1 MKDKPSEWIAISDL
15 MAGVTAVVMLL
26 LVVAVLQ
33 KSVSDLHY
41 QQELAKAAEK
51 AELERSQRKDPMA
64 QLKQALKVMMNDEGA
79 SSVMVLDSKSDR
91 LTLADSVFER
101 GSACLRDE
109 VKTAVSSVKTK
120 LASFLKENPTAQIFV
135 EGYTDNIPVSRP
147 VTDFQRFCTVY
158 DDNFTLSAARAREVR
173 KAIIGDLDDNSA
185 KRIVVAGYGDSRP
198 LSNIDPA
205 DSKNRRVEVRFLIDT
220 VEIKDN
226 LSI

>member
-33 KSVSDLHY
+33 KSVSELHY
-41 QQELAKAAEK
+41 QELAKA
-51 AELERSQRKDPMA
+51 AELERSQRKDPTA
-64 QLKQALKVMMNDEGA
+64 QLKQALKAMMNDEGT
-79 SSVMVLDSKSDR
+79 SSLMVLDSKSNR

-101 GSACLRDE
+101 GSACLHDE
-109 VKTAVSSVKTK
+109 VKTAVSSVQAK
-120 LASFLKENPTAQIFV
+120 LVSFLKENPRAQIFV
-135 EGYTDNIPVSRP
+135 EGYTDNLPVTRP

-173 KAIIGDLDDNSA
+173 KAIIGELDDTSA

-205 DSKNRRVEVRFLIDT
+205 DPRNRRVEVRFL
-220 VEIKDN
+220 VETLDDKN
-226 LSI
+226 SPSI

>member
-41 QQELAKAAEK
+41 QQELAKAE
-51 AELERSQRKDPMA
+51 EERSHRKDPAA
-64 QLKQALKVMMNDEGA
+64 QLKQALKTMMNEEGA
-79 SSVMVLDSKSDR
+79 SSLMVLDAQSNR
-91 LTLADSVFER
+91 ITLADSVFER

-109 VKTAVSSVKTK
+109 VKTAVGLVQVK
-120 LASFLKENPTAQIFV
+120 LVSFLRENPKAQIFV
-135 EGYTDNIPVSRP
+135 EGYTDNLPVNRP

-173 KAIIGDLDDNSA
+173 KAIIGELDDKSA

-198 LSNIDPA
+198 LGNIDPA
-205 DSKNRRVEVRFLIDT
+205 DPRNRRVEVRFL
-220 VEIKDN
+220 VETDDKDN